1 MTQVSPK
8 GLWVG
13 RGIITAEKSGEGRE
27 GGLLR
32 SAKRRAGTALG
43 ARMLFT
49 LRRTRITPIPTGAAF
64 SSTTSTSASPQ
75 EAPLYLF
82 SAALAAGD
90 AWSSA
95 LDAYLRSA
103 GTITPTLARYTHAVF
118 RWRGGLGGV
127 SYGVSFEVGLLKL
140 PSSF

>member
-32 SAKRRAGTALG
+32 SAERRAGTALG

-90 AWSSA
+90 AWSSSA

-118 RWRGGLGGV
+118 RWRGGV